1 MGSYGKLSS
10 KAWKTRVWLLY
21 RFKCL
26 SHWWVSYDLVI
37 LPFLVQRGRHLKME
51 ISLINVNF
59 SYKRVTYSLLE
70 LFLCLL
76 FLKND
81 HLKIILWQRDIFW
94 SGIFCSPSQANWLT
108 EVSPSSGSFLD
119 LFNSNWFGSWGPC
132 LGKLLGMLLIIIII
146 SLVQL
151 HSLNGFKCLY
161 TARGQPT
168 NGLLQTGMTKK
179 IQGTKTTSGL
189 WTWHHFLQ
197 NIYQRGNYNLE

>member
-94 SGIFCSPSQANWLT
+94 SGIFCSPSVPFLLFYVFKKLKGGQCASSVEQEGRAERDERE
-108 EVSPSSGSFLD
+108 EVSSD
-119 LFNSNWFGSWGPC
+119 LLAQWG
-132 LGKLLGMLLIIIII
+132 LFQVKGKLSVGTL
-146 SLVQL
+146 SLCFL
-151 HSLNGFKCLY
+151 RNRAWNENFCASWNDSGKE
-161 TARGQPT
+161 AR
-168 NGLLQTGMTKK
+168 L
-179 IQGTKTTSGL
+179 
-189 WTWHHFLQ
+189 
-197 NIYQRGNYNLE
+197 RD